1 MWIPKLGELER
12 MHEDDIKREIRKLI
26 DERDEARAR
35 VKELEAKLKV
45 IRKAAKG

>member
-12 MHEDDIKREIRKLI
+12 MHEDALKRQIRKLI
-26 DERDEARAR
+26 CERDEACAR
-35 VKELEAKLKV
+35 VKELEAKLKA